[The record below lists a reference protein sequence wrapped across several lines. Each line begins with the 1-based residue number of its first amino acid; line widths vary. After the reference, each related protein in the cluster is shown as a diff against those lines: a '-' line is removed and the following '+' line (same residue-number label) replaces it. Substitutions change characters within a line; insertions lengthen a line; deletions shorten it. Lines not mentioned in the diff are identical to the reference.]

1 MTNHYEIMYIVPLKA
16 TGDEP
21 GAVQDKVRA
30 TLTAAG
36 AKITHEDS
44 LGKRKLAYPIN
55 HVRHGH
61 YVVLEC
67 DLPTDKVKQINDW
80 FRLSPDVLRAMI
92 VDKKVKSPEQL
103 ERERALQAKLARL
116 HAKAEEATKVAA
128 LAPAAPAAE
137 EQPKVNLEELDKK
150 LEQILEEEVK

>member
-1 MTNHYEIMYIVPLKA
+1 MNHYEIMYIVPIKV

-21 GAVQDKVRA
+21 TAVQDKVRA
-30 TLTAAG
+30 MLQAEGAA
-36 AKITHEDS
+36 ITREDVM
-44 LGKRKLAYPIN
+44 GKRKLAYPIN
-55 HVRHGH
+55 HVRHGS

-67 DLPTDKVKQINDW
+67 DLSPDKVKKVDDW
-80 FRLSPDVLRAMI
+80 FRLSPDILRALM
-92 VDKKVKSPEQL
+92 VTKKVKSPAQL

-116 HAKAEEATKVAA
+116 HAKAEEAAKVAA
-128 LAPAAPAAE
+128 EPVSPPV